1 MEYDSESVLQN
12 NRLQV
17 RDSNFSHFA
26 DSCGDGK
33 AASNWVQQDVLRT
46 LNEQEI
52 GIDAF
57 PVSAEA
63 LSGLIK
69 KVLAGQVTTSRG
81 RDVLAEMTT
90 SGKSAEEVMKTMG
103 IAEVD
108 DSDLES
114 LCQELLDANPKVV
127 QDIRDGKVKA
137 AGSLIGQAKKKN
149 PNVNPGKVREI
160 CLKLIE
166 RM

>member
-1 MEYDSESVLQN
+1 
-12 NRLQV
+12 
-17 RDSNFSHFA
+17 
-26 DSCGDGK
+26 
-33 AASNWVQQDVLRT
+33 
-46 LNEQEI
+46 
-52 GIDAF
+52 
-57 PVSAEA
+57 
-63 LSGLIK
+63 
-69 KVLAGQVTTSRG
+69 
-81 RDVLAEMTT
+81 
-90 SGKSAEEVMKTMG
+90 
-103 IAEVD
+103 
-108 DSDLES
+108 